1 LDIRRATVRGYSQI
15 VIEANQS
22 ADPGLG
28 VTLGALLI
36 VKKYPVSRVAVELEV
51 SRQTVYDWIS
61 GKAKP
66 LRSKTVA
73 ITNLIDK
80 LSAE

>member
-1 LDIRRATVRGYSQI
+1 VRGYSQI

-80 LSAE
+80 LTAE

>member
-1 LDIRRATVRGYSQI
+1 MRGYSQI

>member
-1 LDIRRATVRGYSQI
+1 MRGYSQI

-80 LSAE
+80 LTAE

>member
-1 LDIRRATVRGYSQI
+1 MRGYSQI

-36 VKKYPVSRVAVELEV
+36 VKKYPVSKVAVELEV

-80 LSAE
+80 LTAE